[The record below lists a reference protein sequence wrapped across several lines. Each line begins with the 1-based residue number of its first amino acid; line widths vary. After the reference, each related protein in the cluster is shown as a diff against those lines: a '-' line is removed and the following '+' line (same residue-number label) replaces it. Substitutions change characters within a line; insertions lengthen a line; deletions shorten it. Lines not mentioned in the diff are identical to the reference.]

1 MVEKINMLEKL
12 NMVLKTKIN
21 NNQTIVLDDKEKR
34 ILIGYICDIMD
45 DSDFSFTCYECR
57 YPPVAKLYVMRNDET
72 FYTTLEALVDAL
84 LKITRTHILVTI
96 DIYDLIEKKH
106 RFVKNKDYY
115 IFSSTPNNGVCLYK
129 ETCINGSFK
138 RIPCNMDEL
147 KSKYNSELDRDSESE
162 TESDT

>member
-1 MVEKINMLEKL
+1 
-12 NMVLKTKIN
+12 
-21 NNQTIVLDDKEKR
+21 
-34 ILIGYICDIMD
+34 MD
-45 DSDFSFTCYECR
+45 DSDFSFTCCECR

-115 IFSSTPNNGVCLYK
+115 IFSSTPKDGAGLYK
-129 ETCINGSFK
+129 QICINGKFDS
-138 RIPCNMDEL
+138 IPCNMDEL